1 MVTKEQGKRMIE
13 EIVDRYSFVEDNEHL
28 VKRRVLSEQDI
39 ATKFV
44 LPMLHAL
51 NWNPLKITREGPEI
65 HEKGFRE
72 RDIEASPQE
81 KAKKGGLPDFSLKRP
96 GSEAPFFV
104 EVKHP
109 SLHLDSERDLK
120 KYKDGHLVLL
130 TSFRESMLVR
140 IGKNK
145 KKEIC
150 EKFVACSPELYVK
163 RFDNLWNYISNSY
176 EAEGVRSA
184 LKAWRHG
191 QR

>member
-13 EIVDRYSFVEDNEHL
+13 EIVGRYRLVEDNWDL
-28 VKRRVLSEQDI
+28 VKKRVLSEQDI
-39 ATKFV
+39 STKFV
-44 LPMLHAL
+44 LPMLCAL
-51 NWNPLKITREGPEI
+51 NWDPLKIMPEGPEDQKGPEI

-72 RDIEASPQE
+72 RGVE
-81 KAKKGGLPDFSLKRP
+81 GGLPDFSLRSPSSKT
-96 GSEAPFFV
+96 PFFV

-109 SLHLDSERDLK
+109 SLHLNLERALK
-120 KYKDGHLVLL
+120 KYKDGHVVFLP
-130 TSFRESMLVR
+130 SFRESMLVR

-150 EKFVACSPELYVK
+150 KKFVACSPELYVK

-176 EAEGVRSA
+176 DAEDARRA